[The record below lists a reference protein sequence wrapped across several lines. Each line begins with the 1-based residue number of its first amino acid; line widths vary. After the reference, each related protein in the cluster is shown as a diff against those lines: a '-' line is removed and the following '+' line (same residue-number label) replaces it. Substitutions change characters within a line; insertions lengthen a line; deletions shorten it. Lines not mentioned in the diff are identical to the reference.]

1 MTWVATAGAT
11 TYPILSPRI
20 TKRLEGANTAS
31 FQCPANIPVG
41 TTVTIK
47 SNGTTVYYGKV
58 RSIKRRTD
66 NLNTVELMEPA
77 SDLKLFRLE
86 DNGSGI
92 VTIDNS
98 SYNKRLAD
106 YIAII
111 LNGTGWSDGTGS
123 TITINPVTGEPFP
136 SIRFYNTTV
145 AKALEKMISL
155 VCGYKMWF
163 DNVNKRVKY
172 GNYNTDRSAVALS
185 TIDVRPTS
193 SDINYNIDRIIVI
206 GKTEDI
212 YGEAIK
218 SGATTPYKTLMY
230 QYTECAD
237 STEAQ
242 SIAKQILADRSVLME
257 RFECDILPGNYI
269 YEEGDLV
276 RISDVKTGTYGTYG
290 IKDIE
295 ISEEKTTLGLG
306 CSEIT
311 IFDLLGDK
319 LTEISG
325 SAFNGVDEIW
335 TGGKQN
341 IGTTAPATYF
351 INIADKTAIDS
362 FILSL
367 KFDRWSKDIALA
379 GATSN
384 VGLGQGGVSSSGSDT
399 KLTTLT
405 GTGNAYAGGTNSYTS
420 PLSMLTR
427 LYSTW
432 QPSDM
437 RFTGTNR
444 ILTYVATNFTG
455 GSTYYM
461 TLPDTAEGY
470 NFLML
475 ELSMDIKF
483 KATTSYVN
491 IWIYIYSK
499 RGGDL
504 PIPKEETYLAGV
516 IPRRI
521 YPSLNASNT
530 GDPIWQVAHLDILYP
545 LYGVIGGTGDPTYYE
560 IMLSADTSISGNV
573 VMLKGY
579 ANLVCISNH
588 DHSFS
593 PTAHYNPISG
603 AGHAHST
610 STLHNNHPVYDS
622 DHYHSETNNK
632 STVGSGPSNLSLS
645 ITNALYPSGHVIES
659 GITGGIRT
667 YNKDITAFL
676 SNGNNIISISSTTI
690 GSVEASASFINY
702 GK

>member
-41 TTVTIK
+41 TAVTIK
-47 SNGTTVYYGKV
+47 SNGTAVYYGKV
-58 RSIKRRTD
+58 RSVKRRTD

-98 SYNKRLAD
+98 SHNKRLAD

-123 TITINPVTGEPFP
+123 TITINPVTGDPFP

-145 AKALEKMISL
+145 VKALEKVITTI
-155 VCGYKMWF
+155 CGYKMWF

-185 TIDVRPTS
+185 TINVRPTS
-193 SDINYNIDRIIVI
+193 SDINYNIDRVIVI

-237 STEAQ
+237 SAEAQ
-242 SIAKQILADRSVLME
+242 SIAKQILADRSILME

-341 IGTTAPATYF
+341 IGTTSPATYS

-379 GATSN
+379 GATSK
-384 VGLGQGGVSSSGSDT
+384 VSIGEGGVSSSGSDT
-399 KLTTLT
+399 KLTSLT
-405 GTGNAYAGGTNSYTS
+405 STGNAYAKGTNSYS
-420 PLSMLTR
+420 SSIALLNR

-432 QPSDM
+432 DPSDR

-444 ILTYVATNFTG
+444 ILTYEATNFTG
-455 GSTYYM
+455 GSTKYM
-461 TLPDTAEGY
+461 TLPDTEEGY
-470 NFLML
+470 HFLML

-483 KATTSYVN
+483 KATTSYVE

-499 RGGDL
+499 HGESL
-504 PIPKEETYLAGV
+504 SILTGV

-521 YPSLNASNT
+521 YRSTNADGD
-530 GDPIWQVAHLDILYP
+530 GDPLWQVAHLDILYP
-545 LYGVIGGTGDPTYYE
+545 LIGVIGGTDDPTYYE
-560 IMLSADTSISGNV
+560 IKLSADTSVSGNV

-579 ANLVCISNH
+579 ANLVCIYNH

-593 PTAHYNPISG
+593 PTSHYNPISG

-610 STLHNNHPVYDS
+610 STLHDNHSVYDS
-622 DHYHSETNNK
+622 NHYHSETNNK
-632 STVGSGPSNLSLS
+632 STVGNGPSNLSLS
-645 ITNALYPSGHVIES
+645 ITNTLYPSGRVIES

-690 GSVEASASFINY
+690 GSVDASASFINY

>member
-1 MTWVATAGAT
+1 M
-11 TYPILSPRI
+11 
-20 TKRLEGANTAS
+20 EGANTAS
-31 FQCPANIPVG
+31 FQCLANIPVG

-47 SNGTTVYYGKV
+47 FNGTAVYYGKV

-98 SYNKRLAD
+98 LHNKRLAD

-111 LNGTGWSDGTGS
+111 LDGTGWSDGTRL
-123 TITINPVTGEPFP
+123 TTTINPVTGDPLP

-145 AKALEKMISL
+145 VKALEKVITKI
-155 VCGYKMWF
+155 CGYKMWF

-193 SDINYNIDRIIVI
+193 SDINYNIDRVIVI

-230 QYTECAD
+230 QYSECTD
-237 STEAQ
+237 STEAR

-276 RISDVKTGTYGTYG
+276 RISDAKTGTYGTYG
-290 IKDIE
+290 IKDIS
-295 ISEEKTTLGLG
+295 ITTEKTTLGLG

-341 IGTTAPATYF
+341 IGTTAPATYS

-367 KFDRWSKDIALA
+367 KFDRWSKDIALS
-379 GATSN
+379 GSTSN
-384 VGLGQGGVSSSGSDT
+384 VEIGEGGVQSAGSDT
-399 KLTTLT
+399 KLSDLEST
-405 GTGNAYAGGTNSYTS
+405 GEATAGGINSYSS

-432 QPSDM
+432 EPAD
-437 RFTGTNR
+437 RRLTGTNR
-444 ILTYVATNFTG
+444 VLTQVATNFTG

-461 TLPDTAEGY
+461 KLPDTPEGY

-483 KATTSYVN
+483 RANTEYVN

-499 RGGDL
+499 RGGTL
-504 PIPKEETYLAGV
+504 PIPKVEMYLLGV

-521 YPSLNASNT
+521 YRSTNANGD
-530 GDPIWQVAHLDILYP
+530 GDPTWQVAHLDILYP
-545 LYGVIGGTGDPTYYE
+545 LYGVIGNTDDPTYYE
-560 IMLSADTSISGNV
+560 IMLAADTTVSGNV

-579 ANLVCISNH
+579 ANLVCIYNH
-588 DHSFS
+588 DHTFEPINHS
-593 PTAHYNPISG
+593 NPIYG

-610 STLHNNHPVYDS
+610 STLHNNHSQIDYGHA
-622 DHYHSETNNK
+622 HYETNNK
-632 STVGSGPSNLSLS
+632 STVGSGPNNLSLS
-645 ITNALYPSGHVIES
+645 IKNAAYPNGRVIES

-690 GSVEASASFINY
+690 GSVEASASYINY

>member
-1 MTWVATAGAT
+1 MAWVATTGT
-11 TYPILSPRI
+11 ISYPIIDPQI

-31 FQCPANIPVG
+31 FQCLANIPVG
-41 TTVTIK
+41 TVITIK
-47 SNGTTVYYGKV
+47 YNGTTVYYGKV
-58 RSIKRRTD
+58 RSIRRRSD

-77 SDLKLFRLE
+77 GDLKLFRLE
-86 DNGSGI
+86 DSGSGI
-92 VTIDNS
+92 VTIDNPNGTRYLS
-98 SYNKRLAD
+98 SY
-106 YIAII
+106 ISSI
-111 LNGTGWSDGTGS
+111 LNGTGWTGS
-123 TITINPVTGEPFP
+123 TTEDTNRIPGTSDPLPPV
-136 SIRFYNTTV
+136 RFYNSTV
-145 AKALEKMISL
+145 AKALEKMITL

-163 DNVNKRVKY
+163 HNEQKIVKY
-172 GNYNTDRSAVALS
+172 GNMNVDRSGTAIPA
-185 TIDVRPTS
+185 INVRPIS
-193 SDINYNIDRIIVI
+193 SDINYGVDRVIVI

-230 QYTECAD
+230 QYSECTD
-237 STEAQ
+237 STEAR
-242 SIAKQILADRSVLME
+242 SIAKQILADRSILME

-276 RISDVKTGTYGTYG
+276 RISDAKTGTYGTYG
-290 IKDIE
+290 IKDIS
-295 ISEEKTTLGLG
+295 ITTEKTTLGLG

-341 IGTTAPATYF
+341 IGTTAPATYS

-384 VGLGQGGVSSSGSDT
+384 VEIGEGGVSSSGSDT
-399 KLTTLT
+399 KLTSLT
-405 GTGNAYAGGTNSYTS
+405 GTGNAYAGGINSYSS
-420 PLSMLTR
+420 PIAMLTR

-432 QPSDM
+432 KPSDR

-444 ILTYVATNFTG
+444 VLTSTATNFTG

-461 TLPDTAEGY
+461 RLPDTAEGY

-483 KATTSYVN
+483 RSNTSYVD
-491 IWIYIYSK
+491 IWIYVYSR
-499 RGGDL
+499 RGGTL
-504 PIPKEETYLAGV
+504 PIPKVEMYLLGV
-516 IPRRI
+516 IPRRL
-521 YPSLNASNT
+521 YVSLNDSNA
-530 GDPIWQVAHLDILYP
+530 GDPLWQVAHLDILYP
-545 LYGVIGGTGDPTYYE
+545 LYGVPGNTGDPTFYE
-560 IMLSADTSISGNV
+560 IMLSADTTVSGNV

-588 DHSFS
+588 VHSFS
-593 PTAHYNPISG
+593 PTSHYNPISG

-610 STLHNNHPVYDS
+610 STLHNNHSQIDYGHA
-622 DHYHSETNNK
+622 HYETNNK
-632 STVGSGPSNLSLS
+632 STVGSGPNNLSLS
-645 ITNALYPSGHVIES
+645 IKNAAYPNGRVIES